1 MNKLMGIVKAGSE
14 PEWQARVDA
23 LIAKNEHVGKELMLE
38 DKNPRAWTR
47 AFFGEHAKCDMV
59 DNNICESFNS
69 ILLDARRKNI
79 ITMLEEIREQTMRR
93 IEAKRNFCTKWKQ
106 DYGPLIKKKFDARKK
121 DARQWKMVSYG
132 SNGAEVKQGN
142 KSYIVKLDRTTCSCR
157 YWQISGM
164 PCCHAISAIW
174 KTGGDPNK
182 FLDPCYSKETYL
194 RAYQYSLHPINGS
207 HEWRKLDREKL
218 LPPLTERQKPGR
230 PKHNRRKGPEDKNL
244 CPGTGRKGT
253 IITCGNCH
261 AQGHNKRGC
270 KNPPKA
276 RVGKKQNQATKGP
289 TQATASSKGPAN
301 STAPA
306 KGPAQATAP
315 TKGPAQA
322 TAPTKGPP
330 RRVSKATS
338 TQTALPDIKIR
349 ENIAVSKA
357 QSQPMQS
364 AAADKAKGIKK
375 MDQPEVRFK
384 KKSTKGMGLYP
395 NKDGTSTF
403 YNAFDF
409 GNSSRG
415 AVVGTKRGKTS
426 NADPVGTQESVKK
439 QK

>member
-1 MNKLMGIVKAGSE
+1 MAKERFEDLKRAVTEELSSSEHRNCARHVYANWSGKALNKEYEQAYWGIVKAGSE

-23 LIAKNEHVGKELMLE
+23 LIAKNEPVGKELMLE

-59 DNNICESFNS
+59 DINICESFNS
-69 ILLDARRKNI
+69 ILLDARRK
-79 ITMLEEIREQTMRR
+79 
-93 IEAKRNFCTKWKQ
+93 
-106 DYGPLIKKKFDARKK
+106 
-121 DARQWKMVSYG
+121 S
-132 SNGAEVKQGN
+132 
-142 KSYIVKLDRTTCSCR
+142 
-157 YWQISGM
+157 M

-174 KTGGDPNK
+174 KTGGDPDK
-182 FLDPCYSKETYL
+182 FLDPSYSKETYL

-244 CPGTGRKGT
+244 RHGTGRKGT

-289 TQATASSKGPAN
+289 AQATAPSKGPAN
-301 STAPA
+301 STAR
-306 KGPAQATAP
+306 

-322 TAPTKGPP
+322 TAPSKGPP

-364 AAADKAKGIKK
+364 AAADKAKGKKK

-415 AVVGTKRGKTS
+415 AAIGTKRGKTS